1 MLKEREKIIEAKR
14 SELVGWY
21 IERPIGSSSV
31 IGIGI
36 RYKLFLNFFESLKF
50 FCSLSSTGKEMR
62 GGRERVFPHSD
73 DAEEVDEEMGRGQN
87 KSRKDQPLPQQQEG
101 GGGSGRGERK
111 LPNRKNHDPEEEKS
125 RQEYHQKVVDWAN
138 EPTPSEASF
147 WVPLDLLAPKYAKL
161 KVKARFCENIAS
173 HVKGLQID
181 DNDDGEYSENEVKER
196 EEEAKAT
203 VDGYLNL
210 LVNFGVVGAL
220 FISVLFGYAVNDLQL
235 SAESIAFFGLIPV
248 KVFKYLFLFCVNGSA
263 VFSLYLIFRSVML
276 YKHLSFWMP
285 DLVAQLEWVQNISIT
300 STVIISQVVVF
311 LVALALPFGAAA
323 AISPIA
329 GCISAIWVL
338 LVFLYNRDTHFIEEQ
353 SELLLQKNTRRIL
366 QARKKS

>member
-1 MLKEREKIIEAKR
+1 MAKV
-14 SELVGWY
+14 L
-21 IERPIGSSSV
+21 
-31 IGIGI
+31 
-36 RYKLFLNFFESLKF
+36 ESLIAK
-50 FCSLSSTGKEMR
+50 GRR
-62 GGRERVFPHSD
+62 GTTTSWTERRRFGRFVHTCT
-73 DAEEVDEEMGRGQN
+73 
-87 KSRKDQPLPQQQEG
+87 
-101 GGGSGRGERK
+101 
-111 LPNRKNHDPEEEKS
+111 EEEKR

-366 QARKKS
+366 QARKKSWFASLSLRFLKETRKDLHNNQERKQDLRVQQTTIMSTQFCD